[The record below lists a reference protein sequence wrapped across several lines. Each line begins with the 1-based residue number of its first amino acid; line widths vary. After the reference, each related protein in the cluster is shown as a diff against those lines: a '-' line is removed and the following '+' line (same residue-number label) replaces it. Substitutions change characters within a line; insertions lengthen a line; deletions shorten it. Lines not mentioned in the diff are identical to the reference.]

1 MTTRYSTNE
10 GLTWSR
16 YNFTKNP
23 IRVYGLLTEPG
34 EKTTIFTIFGSF
46 RGFHRWVVFQVNMSN
61 VLGEFVMFIC
71 GSFYAL
77 LGVCYPGGVHKL
89 GASVAQSSKQR
100 PSTTEVVGT
109 SSVFVNTAES
119 RGFSPLIYI
128 YNWIAHSLCTAVKIL
143 KPDPPSYCSLSSI
156 LFAGLGVAVKQ

>member
-1 MTTRYSTNE
+1 
-10 GLTWSR
+10 
-16 YNFTKNP
+16 
-23 IRVYGLLTEPG
+23 
-34 EKTTIFTIFGSF
+34 
-46 RGFHRWVVFQVNMSN
+46 MSN

-128 YNWIAHSLCTAVKIL
+128 YIT
-143 KPDPPSYCSLSSI
+143 
-156 LFAGLGVAVKQ
+156 G

>member
-46 RGFHRWVVFQVNMSN
+46 RGFHRWIVFQVNMSN

-100 PSTTEVVGT
+100 PSTTGRGYELCVRQHCRK
-109 SSVFVNTAES
+109 SWVFSTD
-119 RGFSPLIYI
+119 LYI

-143 KPDPPSYCSLSSI
+143 KPDPPS
-156 LFAGLGVAVKQ
+156 